1 MLLLGLKTKKYKQPS
16 VTHQKVWHHEKAGE
30 YAHQCMLVE
39 KSRDG
44 VVAVNDD
51 NAVSGSCFSVG
62 QGEIGGNNLI
72 LDSLSFGILTS
83 LPLMATILNS

>member
-39 KSRDG
+39 KSRDR

-83 LPLMATILNS
+83 LPLMATTLNS